1 ISGHLHEDPDG
12 NCSDGNE
19 EGEKPIAGV
28 TIQLLNQSGQVIAT
42 TTTDDDGSY
51 QFTNLAPGIYAVH
64 ELQPAGYLQGDQNA
78 GSGGGDD
85 SQTDIISAI
94 PIQSGAR
101 LVDYDFC
108 ELLPASISGL
118 VWLDTIRNCQIDD
131 GEARLGGVTIQL
143 LDN

>member
-1 ISGHLHEDPDG
+1 GTFVNPGVQLSCLTFPWGSHGLDHHFGELLPGSIGGHVHEDPDG

-51 QFTNLAPGIYAVH
+51 QFTNLVPGIYAVR

-85 SQTDIISAI
+85 SVTD
-94 PIQSGAR
+94 
-101 LVDYDFC
+101 V
-108 ELLPASISGL
+108 
-118 VWLDTIRNCQIDD
+118 
-131 GEARLGGVTIQL
+131 
-143 LDN
+143 